1 MKKLLIIS
9 VLSAS
14 VLVFGCK
21 EKFAPPELTAPSSSN
36 VEVGKAVDLTFNFK
50 AEAGFASATATA
62 TGGTVVIKTNGT
74 AGATTGNIVVTFT
87 AGTTVGAGSVTLK
100 ITDAEGQIADAVA
113 ILSLFEK
120 GAPEITQ
127 PANSEVQ
134 QLLAVD
140 ISFNFTSEGGYKSA
154 TVAATNGTAVIKTAP
169 AANTNTGTV
178 VVTFTAA
185 RTIGAGSVTL
195 TITDNNNKSG
205 LRVAVVNVTSRP
217 TVSVTQNIS
226 ANTTWT
232 TGTIYILEGRIAVLD
247 GATLTI
253 QPGVIVKGRE
263 GTGSNAT
270 ALLIARGGKL
280 NAQGT
285 AQSPIIFTSVAD
297 QILPG
302 EIASPNL
309 APTVP
314 GLWGGLLILGKA
326 PISAATDEMQIEGI
340 PVTDLNGRYGGSVPD
355 DNSGV
360 IKYISIRHGGAN
372 IGEGNEIN
380 GLTLGGVGSG
390 TVIENVEV
398 VANDDDGIEWFGGT
412 VNVKN
417 VLIWNPFDDGIDT
430 DQAWAGTLDNFI
442 VICGEGTDH
451 TLEIDGPEGIML
463 AGHTVKNGSCKGAIN
478 AELGDFRAGARGL
491 FEKIFF
497 FGYPDPVNDVPAG
510 EGDLT
515 LSGTA
520 TQDNFANG
528 ILLFNNLEIVPKNTA
543 TPLSSIFLNG
553 TDVHG
558 TAVTAN
564 TKTVGADKTKF
575 SGWTWAAV
583 ANQLTNF

>member
-1 MKKLLIIS
+1 MKKLLIVS
-9 VLSAS
+9 VLGAF
-14 VLVFGCK
+14 VMTFGCK
-21 EKFAPPELTAPSSSN
+21 EKFALPEVTAPVVTN
-36 VEVGKAVDLTFNFK
+36 VETGKAVDLNFTFK
-50 AEAGFASATATA
+50 AEAGFSSASVTASGGSAT
-62 TGGTVVIKTNGT
+62 IKTNGT
-74 AGATTGNIVVTFT
+74 KGAIEGTIVVTFT
-87 AGTTVGAGSVTLK
+87 AGTSIGAGSVTLK
-100 ITDAEGQIADAVA
+100 VTDSEGQMTEAIA
-113 ILSLFEK
+113 ILYLFEK

-127 PANSEVQ
+127 PSNSEVQ
-134 QLLAVD
+134 QLKTVD
-140 ISFNFTSEGGYKSA
+140 ITFAFTSEAGYKSA
-154 TVAATNGTAVIKTAP
+154 TPAATNGTAVIKTAP
-169 AANTNTGTV
+169 AANATSGNV

-205 LRVAVVNVTSRP
+205 QKVAVVNVISRP
-217 TVSVTQNIS
+217 TVNVTGNIS

-263 GTGSNAT
+263 GTGPNAT

-280 NAQGT
+280 MAEGT
-285 AQSPIIFTSVAD
+285 AESPIIFTSVAD

-309 APTVP
+309 QPTVP
-314 GLWGGLLILGKA
+314 GLWGGLLVLGKA

-340 PVTDLNGRYGGSVPD
+340 PVTDLNGRYGGTVPD
-355 DNSGV
+355 DNSG
-360 IKYISIRHGGAN
+360 ILKYISIRHGGAN

-390 TVIENVEV
+390 TVIENIEV
-398 VANDDDGIEWFGGT
+398 VANDDDGVEWFGGK

-417 VLIWNPFDDGIDT
+417 LIIWNPFDDGVDT
-430 DQAWAGTLDNFI
+430 DQSWGGTLDNFI
-442 VICGEGTDH
+442 VICGDGTDH
-451 TLEIDGPEGIML
+451 ALEIDGPEGTML
-463 AGHTVKNGSCKGAIN
+463 DAHTVRNGSVKGAVN

-497 FGYPDPVNDVPAG
+497 FGFPDPITDVPAG

-528 ILLFNNLEIVPKNTA
+528 ILSFDRLEIVPKNTA

-553 TDVHG
+553 THVHA
-558 TAVTAN
+558 TAVTSS

-575 SGWTWAAV
+575 AGWSWASV
-583 ANQLTNF
+583 ANKLTDF